1 MKIRTIT
8 LGFSNNYNSEEKN
21 FKEAGLLLNK
31 LKKILEK
38 NNYYVQTIRAS
49 TQSWDDYFDSK
60 NQIVELSK
68 NFEEYSKKYDIDY
81 FNIGPTFHNN
91 HITNIYDIIDN
102 TSIGFCT
109 AYLSDSNEIN
119 YEGINKTSKLI
130 KKLSK
135 INNDGFANLR
145 FAALFNVKPGCPF
158 YPASYHKG
166 NYKSLS
172 IGFENSDLLYK
183 AFSDLNNIE
192 NAGQKLHNILYYE
205 YKKIEDIC
213 IDFCNNEKIVYGGID
228 PSISPSVNPKESIAY
243 AFEKL
248 GIKKFGDPGTLT
260 ISKIITDT
268 LKNLEIT
275 KCGYC
280 GLMLP
285 VLEDF
290 GLSERNNEGTYNI
303 NNLLVYSAVCGIGL
317 DTIPIPGNISLN
329 KINNLLADISSLS
342 NKLNKQLSARLM
354 PIPNKCNRDL
364 TEYNFN
370 YFVNSKIMKI

>member
-8 LGFSNNYNSEEKN
+8 LGFNNKYNSEEKK
-21 FKEAGLLLNK
+21 FEEAGLLLNK

-49 TQSWDDYFDSK
+49 TQSWDNYFESK
-60 NQIVELSK
+60 NQIVELAK
-68 NFEEYSKKYDIDY
+68 KFEEYSKRYNIDY
-81 FNIGPTFHNN
+81 FNIGPTFYNE

-109 AYLSDSNEIN
+109 AYLSDSNDIN

-135 INNDGFANLR
+135 INNNGFANLR

-183 AFSDLNNIE
+183 AFSESNNIE
-192 NAGQKLHNILYYE
+192 NAEKKLHNILYCE

-213 IDFCNNEKIVYGGID
+213 IDFCNSEKIVYGGID

-260 ISKIITDT
+260 VSKIITDT

-290 GLSERNNEGTYNI
+290 GLALRNNEGTYNI

-317 DTIPIPGNISLN
+317 DTIPIPGNTSLN

-354 PIPNKCNRDL
+354 PIPNKINRDM